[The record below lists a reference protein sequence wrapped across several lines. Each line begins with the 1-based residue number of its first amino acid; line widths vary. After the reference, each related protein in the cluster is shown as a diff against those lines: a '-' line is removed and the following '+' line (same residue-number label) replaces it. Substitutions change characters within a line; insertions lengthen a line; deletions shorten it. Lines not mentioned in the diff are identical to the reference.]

1 MEQKASAN
9 WVGIWLT
16 AILLIV
22 IASNAC
28 VSRSQRADLA
38 SGREEDRMS
47 GSSMSR
53 KDAVP
58 DSEKQEMKPVKA
70 EVQIKIEDFVFEP
83 AEITVEPGTRITW
96 INKDDAPHTA
106 TSTEE
111 KFNSGGL
118 DTDDKF
124 SFVFNDRGD
133 FPYYCALHP
142 HMKAVIKV
150 R

>member
-9 WVGIWLT
+9 SVGIWLT
-16 AILLIV
+16 GILLIV

-28 VSRSQRADLA
+28 TSRSQRAGLDW
-38 SGREEDRMS
+38 SMDRQDVVQ
-47 GSSMSR
+47 
-53 KDAVP
+53 K
-58 DSEKQEMKPVKA
+58 SEKQETVGVKA
-70 EVQIKIEDFVFEP
+70 EIQIKIEDFVFEP

-124 SFVFNDRGD
+124 SFVFSDRGD